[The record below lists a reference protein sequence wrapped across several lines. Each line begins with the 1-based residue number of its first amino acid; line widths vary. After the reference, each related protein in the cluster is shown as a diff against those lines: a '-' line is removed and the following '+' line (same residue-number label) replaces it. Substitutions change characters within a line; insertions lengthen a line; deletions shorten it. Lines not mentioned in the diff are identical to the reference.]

1 MKLPVS
7 NEALVP
13 VPWAGYSASYD
24 ECCSDYYYYFRISSA
39 VVALN
44 VGKLACLDSCPT
56 IVAELGKIF
65 GLFSVIVVLFILS
78 SFS

>member
-7 NEALVP
+7 KDALAP
-13 VPWAGYSASYD
+13 VPRAGCSASYD
-24 ECCSDYYYYFRISSA
+24 ECYSDYYYYFRISSA

-44 VGKLACLDSCPT
+44 VGKLACLDSWPT
-56 IVAELGKIF
+56 IVAEFGNIF
-65 GLFSVIVVLFILS
+65 GRFSVIVELFNLS